1 MSENK
6 MMSKRNITILSVAM
20 ILLCLVAVMLIFML
34 NEAHEGFEDDVTV
47 TVNEVTT
54 SSVPVRN
61 LYLLPGDKKEYK
73 VNVLCDAS
81 GHYNL
86 YLDYEEEHN
95 GGMKYFVNV
104 EIWCEGIDEVVYEG
118 SLTDLLDGEEII
130 TLDGDLNSRDPL
142 EIKIYYEMPLTTGN
156 EAKGTSSDFNINL
169 SIKKS

>member
-1 MSENK
+1 
-6 MMSKRNITILSVAM
+6 MMSKRNIAILSVAM
-20 ILLCLVAVMLIFML
+20 ILLTLTAIMLMFLIDR
-34 NEAHEGFEDDVTV
+34 AHENFDDDVTV

-61 LYLLPGDKKEYK
+61 LYLTPGDKKEYK

-86 YLDYEEEHN
+86 YLDYREEHD
-95 GGMKYFVNV
+95 GGMKPFVNV
-104 EIWCEGIDEVVYEG
+104 EIWCEGIEEIVYEG
-118 SLTDLLDGEEII
+118 PLTDLLDGEEII

-156 EAKGTSSDFNINL
+156 EAKGTSADFNIIL